1 MGNAYIHPRIPSL
14 PKFRVVI
21 DEPFTVTGTDYA
33 GPLLLKTID
42 IDIWKNK
49 AFILLLTCALPM
61 VVPLE
66 LVRDLTA
73 LSCVQALYRFIA
85 RRGCLR

>member
-1 MGNAYIHPRIPSL
+1 MTSRVINRCVICKRIEGKAYSHPRIPSL

-42 IDIWKNK
+42 IDSRKNK
-49 AFILLLTCALPM
+49 AFILLLTCASTRAVHLP
-61 VVPLE
+61 
-66 LVRDLTA
+66 VRCILN
-73 LSCVQALYRFIA
+73 
-85 RRGCLR
+85 